1 MEECK
6 TLSVEEM
13 EFIEDSFKKKF
24 PNRKDFA
31 VLHEIES
38 EYVHSDIGILSG
50 ESCST
55 ILFTM
60 GMSCTIMDGG
70 KQCEVF
76 VELPKEAF
84 YQNPTEQVLANG
96 AKLNDI
102 INPEY
107 NFINRD
113 LIDISKMPA
122 IDGDLYKDTDT
133 ISTSGNIYALR
144 KIFKIGNID
153 CFYLA
158 QLSLTDF
165 GLLGTHININRKE
178 FLSERVKPIKPF

>member
-13 EFIEDSFKKKF
+13 EFIEDSFKKMF
-24 PNRKDFA
+24 PNREDFT
-31 VLHEIES
+31 VLHEFES
-38 EYVHSDIGILSG
+38 KYVHSDIGILSG

-107 NFINRD
+107 SFIIRD

-122 IDGDLYKDTDT
+122 MEGDLYNDTDT
-133 ISTSGNIYALR
+133 ILTFGNYYGLR

-153 CFYLA
+153 CFYLV
-158 QLSLTDF
+158 QLSLEDF
-165 GLLGTHININRKE
+165 ILINTPINRKE
-178 FLSERVKPIKPF
+178 FLSERIKPIKPF